1 MILFITEQG
10 SRLVKQGRVLM
21 VYKDGEKVFMYPLEN
36 ITQLVLMGR
45 VEISTALMSLL
56 MREGVDTLLMTRDGR
71 YKGKVTGPV
80 SKNIFIREQ
89 QFRERDK
96 PERCLTISRNIIYAK
111 VKNTRNM
118 LRRHHPTVYKDSRN
132 RIENALKSVQ
142 AVKSLPGLRGLEGS
156 FAAYYFSLF
165 PRLLD
170 GRFPFKKRE
179 KHPPP
184 DPVNAMLSL
193 GYTLLFN
200 ILYALVEAAGLDP
213 YAGFFHQSSY
223 GHPALVS
230 DLMEPY
236 RAPIVDRLV
245 INLIQKE
252 QVTPEDFTR
261 EEEKGMRFREA
272 ALKNFVTAFQ
282 KRMFSRYMRQGK
294 KETLWAV
301 LQKDIWNFVK
311 HLQGDQD
318 EFIPFSFK

>member
-10 SRLVKQGRVLM
+10 SRVVKQGRVLM
-21 VYKDGEKVFMYPLEN
+21 IYKNGEKVFMYPLEN

-45 VEISTALMSLL
+45 IEISTALLSLL

-80 SKNIFIREQ
+80 SKNIFVREE
-89 QFRERDK
+89 QFRRREK
-96 PERCLTISRNIIYAK
+96 PDVCLAISRSIIHSK
-111 VKNTRNM
+111 VVNSRNM
-118 LRRHHPTVYKDSRN
+118 LRRHHQAVYKDSRN
-132 RIENALKSVQ
+132 RIENALKSIQ
-142 AVKSLPGLRGLEGS
+142 AVKSLPALRGLEGS

-200 ILYALVEAAGLDP
+200 IIYALVEAAGLDP

-245 INLIQKE
+245 IEMIRKE
-252 QVTPEDFTR
+252 QVTPDDFTR
-261 EEEKGMRFREA
+261 EEKGMRLSEA

-282 KRMFSRYMRQGK
+282 KRMFRRYMLQGK

-311 HLQGDQD
+311 LLQGEQD